1 VAEIANLS
9 SIITALRSDEGY
21 VGVFGDKLSLKP
33 VSKRNGILTQLEET
47 SRRGRA
53 QGQSCEHGI
62 WLFLRQAIDKKEH
75 YDHIV
80 IYSDQQCNHS
90 KLYGTTVSKDDIDKE
105 RGGKYIHVTKMIE
118 EYRKKVNPKV
128 NVTAVQV
135 AGYDNSIVP
144 ETGYRLNTLAGW
156 TSRETEYIKTVTEV
170 WDDVDKNQHVNTI
183 KSKEK
188 EEVL

>member
-1 VAEIANLS
+1 
-9 SIITALRSDEGY
+9 
-21 VGVFGDKLSLKP
+21 
-33 VSKRNGILTQLEET
+33 
-47 SRRGRA
+47 
-53 QGQSCEHGI
+53 
-62 WLFLRQAIDKKEH
+62 
-75 YDHIV
+75 
-80 IYSDQQCNHS
+80 
-90 KLYGTTVSKDDIDKE
+90 
-105 RGGKYIHVTKMIE
+105 MIE